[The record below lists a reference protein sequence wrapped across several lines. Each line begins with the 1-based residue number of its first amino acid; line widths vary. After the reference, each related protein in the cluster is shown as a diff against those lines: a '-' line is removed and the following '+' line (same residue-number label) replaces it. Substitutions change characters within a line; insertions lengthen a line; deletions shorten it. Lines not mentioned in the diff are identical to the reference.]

1 MMVSW
6 RLKPR
11 LRLPNRPAS
20 AASAGEGRLRQGR
33 RALGRQAPFLIILAA
48 FVLVALLAP
57 LLAPYDPH
65 ALAGQPLERPSPA
78 HPLGTNDIGQD
89 ILSELIFGARISLI
103 VALAASVSTVALGAL
118 IGGVA
123 GYAGG
128 WLDTALM
135 RGVDVLLALPRLPL
149 LILLA
154 ALLGAGLPQTIAI
167 IALLFWPG
175 AARIFRAQTQSLRSR
190 GYVRMARQFGGGIGY
205 VLRRHIVPALAPLIV
220 FELVMA
226 AGRAVALEAGL
237 AFLGIGDAAAK
248 SWGLM
253 MRFALN
259 LPGLL
264 LSDRWLWWLLPP
276 AACLTLLILALT
288 FIGVGLEERWQP
300 RLKQRS

>member
-1 MMVSW
+1 MPG
-6 RLKPR
+6 LCI
-11 LRLPNRPAS
+11 LTA
-20 AASAGEGRLRQGR
+20 
-33 RALGRQAPFLIILAA
+33 FILI
-48 FVLVALLAP
+48 ALLAP
-57 LLAPYDPH
+57 ALAPYDPH
-65 ALAGQPLERPSPA
+65 ALSGQPLERPSPA

-89 ILSELIFGARISLI
+89 ILSELIYGARISLI
-103 VALAASVSTVALGAL
+103 VALAASAGTVALAVLVGGA
-118 IGGVA
+118 A
-123 GYAGG
+123 GYIGG
-128 WLDTALM
+128 WLDAALM

-175 AARIFRAQTQSLRSR
+175 AARVMRAQTQSLRQR
-190 GYVRMARQFGGGIGY
+190 GYIRMARQFGGGAGY
-205 VLRRHIVPALAPLIV
+205 VLRRHIVPALAPLIA

-259 LPGLL
+259 VPGLL
-264 LSDRWLWWLLPP
+264 LGDRWLWWLLPP

-288 FIGVGLEERWQP
+288 YVGIGLEERWQP
-300 RLKQRS
+300 RLKQHS

>member
-1 MMVSW
+1 MLQPPRPMRANVVETSV
-6 RLKPR
+6 PR
-11 LRLPNRPAS
+11 LP
-20 AASAGEGRLRQGR
+20 G
-33 RALGRQAPFLIILAA
+33 ALTFGSVVLAA
-48 FVLVALLAP
+48 FVTVAALAP
-57 LLAPYDPH
+57 LLAPHDPH
-65 ALAGQPLERPSPA
+65 ALAGLPLEHPSAA

-103 VALAASVSTVALGAL
+103 VALVASAGTVALGVL
-118 IGGVA
+118 VGGVA
-123 GYAGG
+123 GYIGG

-154 ALLGAGLPQTIAI
+154 ALLGAGVPQTIAV

-175 AARIFRAQTQSLRSR
+175 TARVIRAQTQSLRQR
-190 GYVRMARQFGGGIGY
+190 GYIRMARQFGGGAGY
-205 VLRRHIVPALAPLIV
+205 VLRRHIVPGLAPLIA

-226 AGRAVALEAGL
+226 ASRAVALEAGL

-264 LSDRWLWWLLPP
+264 LGDRWLWWLLPP

-288 FIGVGLEERWQP
+288 YVGIGLEERWQP
-300 RLKQRS
+300 RLKQRP

>member
-1 MMVSW
+1 MDSSELGLFGLRRRVAALQSAVSTAQS
-6 RLKPR
+6 K
-11 LRLPNRPAS
+11 
-20 AASAGEGRLRQGR
+20 
-33 RALGRQAPFLIILAA
+33 ILAL
-48 FVLVALLAP
+48 FILVALLAP
-57 LLAPYDPH
+57 VLAPYDPH
-65 ALAGQPLERPSPA
+65 ALSGAPLERPSAA

-103 VALAASVSTVALGAL
+103 VALAASASTVALGVL
-118 IGGVA
+118 VGGLA

-175 AARIFRAQTQSLRSR
+175 TARLIRAQTQSLRGR
-190 GYVRMARQFGGGIGY
+190 GYVRMARQFGGSIGY
-205 VLRRHIVPALAPLIV
+205 VLHRHIVPALAPLIA

-276 AACLTLLILALT
+276 AACLTLLILTLT
-288 FIGVGLEERWQP
+288 FIGIGLEERWQP
-300 RLKQRS
+300 RLKRHA